1 MAVICEALS
10 VVVRIDSIK
19 KYLKGGERN
28 FMNKVPNSTYC
39 SDGDLARV
47 GFMAPDAVGKFIES
61 LQSDGL
67 QFNQMI
73 DSKSEIREIDDI
85 VVVDQ
90 IRGPTLECNWIEFGQ
105 LPIGED
111 KVSAC
116 WLFEGERKGH
126 GTHFSS
132 TQMSLATPK
141 NWSPSD
147 LSFVDN
153 TEIKDKLKYLRTED
167 GLDVFWD
174 EDSKKEV
181 FIASS

>member
-1 MAVICEALS
+1 MPVLCEALS
-10 VVVRIDSIK
+10 VVVRRDSIDK
-19 KYLKGGERN
+19 HLQGGWQN
-28 FMNKVPNSTYC
+28 FIRKIPNSTFC
-39 SDGDLARV
+39 TDGELARV
-47 GFMAPDAVGKFIES
+47 GFMAPDPTMDFIKS
-61 LQSDGL
+61 LQKDGL
-67 QFNQMI
+67 QFDQMS
-73 DSKSEIREIDDI
+73 DSKSVVREIDDI
-85 VVVDQ
+85 IVVDQ
-90 IRGPTLECNWIEFGQ
+90 IRGPTAECSWIEFGQ
-105 LPIGED
+105 LPFGED

-116 WLFEGERKGH
+116 WLFEGERKGY

-132 TQMSLATPK
+132 TQMTLATPK